1 MSVQAP
7 GRVVR
12 GGVTVGRAGNGLAR
26 AIARALPTSAPRG
39 NGRRSVIAGL
49 SMSSM
54 IDVLVVLTV
63 FLLLTFSAS
72 DRCLER
78 DVAMPPAVNVSEIVD
93 APMVS
98 VMSDAILVD
107 GMVATSQGELSA
119 IRAHGRVQRLDGLFN
134 VLKTKHEVAKALA
147 PDREPSSH
155 VVLAI
160 GADVP
165 ASVVKSIVM
174 TAARS
179 GFPSVDFMVRDGRH
193 PG

>member
-1 MSVQAP
+1 MAVQAP

-12 GGVTVGRAGNGLAR
+12 GGVTRAKNGLAR
-26 AIARALPTSAPRG
+26 ARARALPSSAPQG

-78 DVAMPPAVNVSEIVD
+78 DVSMPPAMNVSEMID
-93 APMVS
+93 APVVS
-98 VMSDAILVD
+98 VVSDAILVD
-107 GMVATSQGELSA
+107 GTVATSQGEMSELH
-119 IRAHGRVQRLDGLFN
+119 AHGRVQRLDGLFN
-134 VLKTKHEVAKALA
+134 LLKARHEAAKLLA
-147 PDREPSSH
+147 PEREPSTH

-160 GADVP
+160 GSDVP

-174 TAARS
+174 TASRS
-179 GFPSVDFMVRDGRH
+179 GYPSIDFMVHDGRH